1 MSLSS
6 PSHRLKQQRRPSGL
20 RHSTTVTE
28 AGEILQ
34 FYQDLQRW
42 EPLELDLSLPI
53 DNSTIHTIDRLLPAS
68 PRHDHSDVL
77 VALTV
82 RYTHADIRDDWDFV
96 FSRIKLNANRIKSLC
111 SGPTIIGMLM
121 RHDPLGSSPPM
132 LWNALESLE
141 VKRMFL
147 DTNSDEEDQLNHVL
161 VNAPFLT
168 RLSLRP
174 LSVISDRVVI
184 PYGQITHLAIVDEN
198 PSLHDC
204 WRLIRQ
210 CTSSSLSGSSLMEIQ
225 ISGRLISIP
234 SIPSILRLVQ
244 SSLVSFTLHNDCA
257 YNFVATQSSLS
268 ATDFGPIRLFKLK
281 NFIITSTSQDFVVAA
296 CRSIL
301 MFTTKPVEVE
311 GFQKGSDKGQLPLAS
326 YGCDGQSGHLLFNAP
341 ATYLE
346 SIRKVL
352 FQNMPHLEHRS

>member
-34 FYQDLQRW
+34 SYQDLQRW
-42 EPLELDLSLPI
+42 EPLELDLS
-53 DNSTIHTIDRLLPAS
+53 
-68 PRHDHSDVL
+68 HDHSDVL

-147 DTNSDEEDQLNHVL
+147 DTNSDEDQLNHVL

-234 SIPSILRLVQ
+234 EIPSILRLVQ
-244 SSLVSFTLHNDCA
+244 SSLVSFTLHNDCP

-311 GFQKGSDKGQLPLAS
+311 GFQKGSDKGKLPVAS